1 MKDSKPTPEPIS
13 EQEEKTAELPTP
25 TETPKPVL
33 NETVVVE
40 GTYKAV
46 AAPVVR
52 AQQDSTAVVVQ
63 NNALEEKKAEES
75 HPTPP
80 TSQRSVKDD
89 RSASDALK
97 NHVETIVE

>member
-1 MKDSKPTPEPIS
+1 MENSKPAPETTS
-13 EQEEKTAELPTP
+13 GKEEKIAELPTP
-25 TETPKPVL
+25 TEPPKPVL

-40 GTYKAV
+40 GTHKAV
-46 AAPVVR
+46 AAPIVR

-80 TSQRSVKDD
+80 TSQRSVKED